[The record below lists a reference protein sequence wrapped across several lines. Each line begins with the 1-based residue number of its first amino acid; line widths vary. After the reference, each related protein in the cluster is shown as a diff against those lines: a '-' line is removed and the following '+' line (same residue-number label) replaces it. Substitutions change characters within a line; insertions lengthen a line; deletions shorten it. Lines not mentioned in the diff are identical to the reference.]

1 MRKAKPKDAKSTPK
15 ETAKAGAKA
24 GANAGDGLHPMLAAK
39 LWANPCWLSFRAN
52 FVAHHFN
59 QPVYDW
65 IWREFRLT
73 PPEHIVLYA
82 LSLKDGITADDIVAS
97 TARPKNTLS
106 RGVNALLRKK
116 LIVRKPDAKDRRR
129 LFLNLTA
136 HGRRI
141 VAASVPM
148 LVAHERAMAR
158 ILSPS
163 ERKILSALFD
173 KMVVDKGN
181 WPTQIQGRA

>member
-1 MRKAKPKDAKSTPK
+1 MRKAKPKNAKPK
-15 ETAKAGAKA
+15 AAEARTGARA
-24 GANAGDGLHPMLAAK
+24 ALHPMLAAK
-39 LWANPCWLSFRAN
+39 LWDNPCWLSFRAN

-82 LSLKDGITADDIVAS
+82 LGLKDGITADDIVAS

-116 LIVRKPDAKDRRR
+116 LILRRPDAKDRRR

-136 HGRRI
+136 RGRKI
-141 VAASVPM
+141 VDATVPA
-148 LVAHERAMAR
+148 LVAHEQAMAQA
-158 ILSPS
+158 LSPA
-163 ERKILSALFD
+163 ERRLLSALFD
-173 KMVVDKGN
+173 KIVADKAN

>member
-1 MRKAKPKDAKSTPK
+1 MRKPKPTDAKSTS
-15 ETAKAGAKA
+15 KAAA
-24 GANAGDGLHPMLAAK
+24 QAGDGLHPMLAAK

-52 FVAHHFN
+52 FVTHHFN

-82 LSLKDGITADDIVAS
+82 LGLKDGITADDIVAS

-136 HGRRI
+136 RGRRI
-141 VAASVPM
+141 VEATVPM
-148 LVAHERAMAR
+148 LVAHESAMAR
-158 ILSPS
+158 ALTPA
-163 ERKILSALFD
+163 ERKLLTALFD
-173 KMVVDKGN
+173 KIIVDKGN